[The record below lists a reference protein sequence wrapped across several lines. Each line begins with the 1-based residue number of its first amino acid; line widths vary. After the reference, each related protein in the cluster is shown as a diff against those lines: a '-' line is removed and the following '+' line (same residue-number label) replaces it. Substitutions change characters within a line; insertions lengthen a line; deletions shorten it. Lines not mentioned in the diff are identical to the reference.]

1 MSIWH
6 YSPKPPLALLC
17 AFLMALVMLSLSPSM
32 VAQQTRGQAVDWLY
46 EVEQFVPDQ
55 SDLARLAAAQRSLLR
70 VLSRTTGL
78 ASVPRSA
85 TVAKALIT
93 PEHFYTKYVYFDPRD
108 LDTERRGLIDNASS
122 GADASLAVRFDFQP
136 AAIKQLARDAQL
148 PTWWSRRPLTMV
160 WMVLDEPSG
169 RKVVDHSA
177 GELRSELDAR
187 AKQRG
192 LPTMLPLM
200 DLQDSVQVNSAVVW
214 GKFTDVLDQAS
225 QRYMASQYLLGRF
238 SVQEIL
244 GQRLYTGEW
253 LVRSGDGE
261 SSQYLRGVDRDNLV
275 RTGIDMATRHV
286 LDQHLVFTDTP
297 RQHSLVVRGID
308 GLRAYAGLLDYLRSL
323 EFIDSVMLLGLQAD
337 TLTLRVNTVATA
349 RQLRALLIDDGQ
361 FDAAPQTLQIS
372 ELPLHESLIHLE
384 LTWLSRS

>member
-1 MSIWH
+1 M
-6 YSPKPPLALLC
+6 ALL
-17 AFLMALVMLSLSPSM
+17 MLSLSTSV

-55 SDLARLAAAQRSLLR
+55 SDRARLAAAQRSLLR

-93 PEHFYTKYVYFDPRD
+93 PERFYTKYVYFDPRD

-169 RKVVDHSA
+169 CKVINHSA
-177 GELRSELDAR
+177 RKLRSELDAR

-225 QRYMASQYLLGRF
+225 ERYMASQYLLGRF

-286 LDQHLVFTDTP
+286 LDQHLVFTNTP
-297 RQHSLVVRGID
+297 RQHDLVVRGIT

-337 TLTLRVNTVATA
+337 ALTLRVNTVATD
-349 RQLRALLIDDGQ
+349 RQLHALLIDDGQ
-361 FDAAPQTLQIS
+361 FDAAPQILQILES
-372 ELPLHESLIHLE
+372 PLHESLTHLE
-384 LTWLSRS
+384 FVWLSRS

>member
-1 MSIWH
+1 M
-6 YSPKPPLALLC
+6 LC
-17 AFLMALVMLSLSPSM
+17 AFTMVLLMLSLSPSV
-32 VAQQTRGQAVDWLY
+32 VAQQTRGQVVDWLY

-55 SDLARLAAAQRSLLR
+55 SDRERLAAAQRSLLR

-78 ASVPRSA
+78 ASVPRSP

-108 LDTERRGLIDNASS
+108 LDIERRGLIDNASS
-122 GADASLAVRFDFQP
+122 GANASLAVRFDFQP

-160 WMVLDEPSG
+160 WMVLDGPSG
-169 RKVVDHSA
+169 RRVVNHSA
-177 GELRSELDAR
+177 GELRSELNAR

-192 LPTMLPLM
+192 LPTILPLM
-200 DLQDSVQVNSAVVW
+200 DLQDSVRVNSAVVW
-214 GKFTDVLDQAS
+214 GKFTDVLDRAS
-225 QRYMASQYLLGRF
+225 ERYTASQYLLGRF

-275 RTGIDMATRHV
+275 RAGIDMATRHV
-286 LDQHLVFTDTP
+286 RDQHLVFTDTL
-297 RQHSLVVRGID
+297 RQHFLVVHGIT

-337 TLTLRVNTVATA
+337 TLTLRVNTVATD
-349 RQLRALLIDDGQ
+349 RQLRALLIDDGR
-361 FDAAPQTLQIS
+361 FDAAPQTLQIL
-372 ELPLHESLIHLE
+372 ELPQHESLTHLE
-384 LTWLSRS
+384 FAWLSR